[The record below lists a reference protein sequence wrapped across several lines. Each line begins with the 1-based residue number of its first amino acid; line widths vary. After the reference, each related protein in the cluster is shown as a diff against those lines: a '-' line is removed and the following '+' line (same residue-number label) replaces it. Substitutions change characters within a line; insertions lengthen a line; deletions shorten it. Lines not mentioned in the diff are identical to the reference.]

1 MKYDYEK
8 MKLCVLIS
16 CMNQGHDI
24 IERTH
29 VQTNVVVVNQCDEE
43 KIEEWDFKN
52 TLGQNC
58 HVKFISTKERGLSRS
73 RNMGIRNAI
82 GDICILS
89 DDDEELVDGYESVI
103 GNAYKAHPGAD
114 LITFAFDRKDKTFA
128 IKSSVRHNV
137 KSLLKTSSVEITFL
151 RNEILNK
158 SVFFDEKM
166 GSGTGN
172 GPGEETMF
180 LMTCWRNGF
189 KMYYDP
195 HVIGRLLSTNSQWF
209 NGYTERYFENFGW
222 SARRVLGSL
231 TSLLYIVFWL
241 IRHCKLYCDN
251 IDAFRA
257 FRCSMKGWRS
267 KR

>member
-1 MKYDYEK
+1 MKYNVEE

-16 CMNQGHDI
+16 CMNQGHNI
-24 IERTH
+24 VERTH

-73 RNMGIRNAI
+73 RNMAMRNAI

-89 DDDEELVDGYESVI
+89 DDDEELVDGYETVI
-103 GNAYKAHPGAD
+103 RNAYKTHPEAD
-114 LITFAFDRKDKTFA
+114 LITFAFERNDKQFSDTPRKHTF
-128 IKSSVRHNV
+128 

-151 RNEILNK
+151 LNSIFEENIL
-158 SVFFDEKM
+158 FDEKM

-172 GPGEETMF
+172 GAGEENMF
-180 LMTCWRNGF
+180 MFTCKRKGL
-189 KMYYDP
+189 KMYYEP
-195 HVIGRLLSTNSQWF
+195 IKIGRLLSTDSAWF
-209 NGYTERYFENFGW
+209 KGFTPRFFENYGW
-222 SARRVLGSL
+222 STRRFMGAFLSVFYI
-231 TSLLYIVFWL
+231 LYYLVVHFN
-241 IRHCKLYCDN
+241 LYSN
-251 IDAFRA
+251 EITVYQAFKS
-257 FRCSMKGWRS
+257 CMKGWKS